1 MTAGEITRRPVR
13 DSDQSFLFELYA
25 CTREAELAQVP
36 WTPEQ
41 KRAFLTM
48 QFTAQTRGYGEA
60 HPQGVHEIICK
71 AEQAVGRVYS
81 SRKED
86 RLHIL
91 DVTIAPGVRNAGIG
105 SRVLSELFSDA
116 DRENKKVT
124 IYVES
129 FNPSLRLFQ
138 RLGFNVASQDG
149 FLLLLER
156 PAASGRRESNIPAE
170 ADPSDG

>member
-25 CTREAELAQVP
+25 STREAELAQVP
-36 WTPEQ
+36 WTSEQ
-41 KRAFLTM
+41 KHAFLTM
-48 QFTAQTRGYGEA
+48 QFTAQTQGYRQA

-71 AEQAVGRVYS
+71 ADQAVGRVYF

-91 DVTIAPGVRNAGIG
+91 DITIAPGVRNAGLG
-105 SRVLSELFSDA
+105 SRVLVELFSEA
-116 DRENKKVT
+116 DQENKKVT

-138 RLGFNVASQDG
+138 RLGFNVVSQDG

-156 PAASGRRESNIPAE
+156 PAASGRRESNIPAA